1 MFWLPGALKLRIFP
15 GAFGRG
21 NSKLAI
27 LRAGCEISDAGM
39 TLFGKGEPVVGSMGL
54 FLLCEKSP
62 ATSSAEGIG
71 PADPGLDCTLRSDS
85 QEKNR
90 KLLSRFI
97 GPPRLAPNWFCLRG
111 FLGRKVPPK
120 KNWCASRSSFLR

>member
-1 MFWLPGALKLRIFP
+1 MFP
-15 GAFGRG
+15 GAFGNG
-21 NSKLAI
+21 KSKLAI
-27 LRAGCEISDAGM
+27 VTAGFAIWDAGM
-39 TLFGKGEPVVGSMGL
+39 MLLGKGSPVVGSMGL

-62 ATSSAEGIG
+62 ATSRAEGMG

-85 QEKNR
+85 HEKKR
-90 KLLSRFI
+90 KLLSRFT

-120 KNWCASRSSFLR
+120 KNWCASRSSF

>member
-1 MFWLPGALKLRIFP
+1 MFWLPGALKLSMFS

-21 NSKLAI
+21 KSKLAI
-27 LRAGCEISDAGM
+27 VTAGFEILSGGII
-39 TLFGKGEPVVGSMGL
+39 LFGKGAPVVGSMGL

-62 ATSSAEGIG
+62 ATSSAVGIG
-71 PADPGLDCTLRSDS
+71 PFDPGLDCTLRSDS

-97 GPPRLAPNWFCLRG
+97 GPPRLAPNWFCFSG

-120 KNWCASRSSFLR
+120 KY

>member
-1 MFWLPGALKLRIFP
+1 MFWLPGALKFNIFP

-21 NSKLAI
+21 KSKLAI
-27 LRAGCEISDAGM
+27 MSAGFEIWDAGII
-39 TLFGKGEPVVGSMGL
+39 LFGKGDPVAGSIGL

-97 GPPRLAPNWFCLRG
+97 GPPRLAPNWFC
-111 FLGRKVPPK
+111 FSGR
-120 KNWCASRSSFLR
+120 S

>member
-1 MFWLPGALKLRIFP
+1 MFP

-27 LRAGCEISDAGM
+27 FTAAGTICDCGI
-39 TLFGKGEPVVGSMGL
+39 TLFGKGAPVVGSMGL

-85 QEKNR
+85 QEKNK

-97 GPPRLAPNWFCLRG
+97 GPPRLAPNWFCFSG
-111 FLGRKVPPK
+111 FLGRNVPPK
-120 KNWCASRSSFLR
+120 KN

>member
-1 MFWLPGALKLRIFP
+1 MFWLPGALKFSIFP

-21 NSKLAI
+21 RSKLAI
-27 LRAGCEISDAGM
+27 VTTGFTISDAGM
-39 TLFGKGEPVVGSMGL
+39 MLFGKGWLVVGSMGL

-97 GPPRLAPNWFCLRG
+97 GPPT
-111 FLGRKVPPK
+111 
-120 KNWCASRSSFLR
+120 